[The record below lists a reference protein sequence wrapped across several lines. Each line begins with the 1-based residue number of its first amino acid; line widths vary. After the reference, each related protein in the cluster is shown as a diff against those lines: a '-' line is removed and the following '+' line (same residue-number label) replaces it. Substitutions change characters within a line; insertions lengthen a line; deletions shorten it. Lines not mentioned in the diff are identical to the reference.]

1 MNHWFRLYN
10 TLVDDPKVQQLPDSL
25 FKALINLWCVA
36 SQNDGVLP
44 SNGDIAYKLRIKPEK
59 AAEYVTKLVRAGLLD
74 NIDGAFVPHNWDGR
88 QYKSPKSDDGADPK
102 GKYVYFV
109 TAGSVGSVKIG
120 VSKNPWARV
129 AELQTGYPD
138 KLSIAATF
146 KTRATSEVDLH
157 DLLAD
162 FRRQGEW
169 FDLPASVMNVV
180 LDAHTAKSDYV
191 ALMLLLRSE
200 LRKEIRSSYVAGTRE
215 DQSKV
220 EKIDVAED
228 AREPLVSD
236 AARDLADELLVIA
249 GHELRFVPPGWC
261 GAAMR
266 VHTWLAQGWPREII
280 LVGARKAT
288 AKSRGRPI
296 NSVQFYENAIAEE
309 VARQAEPLPR
319 VEVRQPE
326 HLTVIANGKSQGG
339 NIIQAADRL
348 LDKIRSFDAGPS
360 DDNNLRD
367 GASEASARLLSQG

>member
-44 SNGDIAYKLRIKPEK
+44 SNGDIAYKLRIKTEK
-59 AAEYVTKLVRAGLLD
+59 AAEYVTKLVRAGLID
-74 NIDGAFVPHNWDGR
+74 NVDGTFVPHNWDGR
-88 QYKSPKSDDGADPK
+88 QFQSDSS
-102 GKYVYFV
+102 
-109 TAGSVGSVKIG
+109 TERVKRHRNKKRN
-120 VSKNPWARV
+120 VSGNVSSNGTETPVETDR
-129 AELQTGYPD
+129 AE
-138 KLSIAATF
+138 KI
-146 KTRATSEVDLH
+146 K
-157 DLLAD
+157 
-162 FRRQGEW
+162 
-169 FDLPASVMNVV
+169 
-180 LDAHTAKSDYV
+180 
-191 ALMLLLRSE
+191 SE
-200 LRKEIRSSYVAGTRE
+200 L
-215 DQSKV
+215 
-220 EKIDVAED
+220 EKIEVAED